1 MNMNK
6 YAISSLVI
14 SIFGFLFLNNQT
26 IGFLGISG
34 ATAIV
39 ITLVLFYTIPIVSL
53 VLGIVA
59 VKQIKRTGER
69 GKTIAI
75 IAIVMSAMK
84 LIGLILLVG
93 FGALLATGGQ

>member
-1 MNMNK
+1 MNK
-6 YAISSLVI
+6 YAIVALAISLI
-14 SIFGFLFLNNQT
+14 NFLLLNNQT
-26 IGFLGISG
+26 IELFGISG

-39 ITLVLFYTIPIVSL
+39 ATLILFYTLPIVSL

-59 VKQIKRTGER
+59 VKQIKRTGEK

-93 FGALLATGGQ
+93 FGTFLATGGQ